1 MTVLEAALA
10 YRELGL
16 SVIPV
21 STTGKQKKPHSTALL
36 EIYGSSSWKRF
47 RDQPASRDEIR
58 GWYEVAPGAGVAILT
73 GCVSDVIVADFDDRT
88 RVPSFPLTP
97 VATTGRGLHVYL
109 RGQARRRQTLF
120 GDLLGSGTYAVAPPS
135 LHHSGR
141 AYSWQITPP
150 GMGNVFLPEA
160 DFVDADEAGHL
171 VFDDV
176 WEDSGRDTYY
186 TREVGLSPSGA
197 DASSEEFARQALQ
210 QIGVRST
217 SLKQIRCPFHPDGTP
232 SAGLFRGSTD
242 GGWVFKCQACDTTLT
257 LGQLYAKARGALL
270 NGPTVRKW
278 WDRLLFEIGL
288 LALPELPPITR
299 PAGTASLYK
308 FSDGLLLLLR
318 IDAYG
323 SGIDPRDLV
332 GVPYTASFGSPWAGI
347 SQSSFVRARG
357 ELVESKWLEKRGEI
371 FAGRRTNL
379 WLPSRWPVPHALPR
393 EGGAE

>member
-58 GWYEVAPGAGVAILT
+58 GWYEVAPDAGVAILT

-186 TREVGLSPSGA
+186 TREVGLSPTGA

-257 LGQLYAKARGALL
+257 LGQLYAKARGAL
-270 NGPTVRKW
+270 PSVPRRW
-278 WDRLLFEIGL
+278 PRRPARSPR
-288 LALPELPPITR
+288 LALAGQVITGPMIRPCCDPSRARRCPYGVGSGWLVGRTAQREQLRR
-299 PAGTASLYK
+299 PAAYSPRA
-308 FSDGLLLLLR
+308 LR
-318 IDAYG
+318 IE
-323 SGIDPRDLV
+323 P
-332 GVPYTASFGSPWAGI
+332 TC
-347 SQSSFVRARG
+347 VRSR
-357 ELVESKWLEKRGEI
+357 
-371 FAGRRTNL
+371 AGRAAPGQL
-379 WLPSRWPVPHALPR
+379 CSHAKAR
-393 EGGAE
+393 VVG